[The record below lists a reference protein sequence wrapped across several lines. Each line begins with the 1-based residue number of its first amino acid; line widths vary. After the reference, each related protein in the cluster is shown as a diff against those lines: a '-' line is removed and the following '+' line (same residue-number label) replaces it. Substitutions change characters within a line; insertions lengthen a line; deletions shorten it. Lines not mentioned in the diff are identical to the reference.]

1 MISAKIVN
9 LFLYNS
15 RILLSSYFNTNI
27 GGWLSQGILFSYSIL
42 LAKKLVILVPVS
54 L

>member
-27 GGWLSQGILFSYSIL
+27 GGWLSQGNLFSKSD
-42 LAKKLVILVPVS
+42 LAQKNEAITK
-54 L
+54 